1 MPVDIYVGGMEHAIM
16 HLLYARFIHKF
27 ICDVKGIDDKN
38 LREPFTELIVQG
50 LVKGKTFKNKEG
62 KYLDKEEPGC
72 LVTFEKMSKSKGNG
86 VAPEDLIQIYGADS
100 LRSAL
105 LFAAPPESD
114 LNFEISILASMN
126 QFLKRIQKLVPNVSQ
141 PLRDFNS
148 KNPSSMINTQED
160 KKIAKDC
167 LSLLIDFEQK
177 IEQRLFH
184 VAFARLMEF
193 ANQLQKSQD
202 SI

>member
-126 QFLKRIQKLVPNVSQ
+126 QFLKRIQKLVPHVSQ

-193 ANQLQKSQD
+193 ANQL
-202 SI
+202 